1 MSDTTARDNSKA
13 TSRYLHVVRLR
24 CPSCDWPHLKAYRS
38 TQSGDGSI
46 TRHSRCKRCGQRLLI
61 VVE

>member
-13 TSRYLHVVRLR
+13 TSRYLHVVRPR

-46 TRHSRCKRCGQRLLI
+46 TRHSR
-61 VVE
+61 